1 MPYLLMDGSKYQEK
15 ESQEISPRSASY
27 ATEPMMKDQ
36 LPTQVAAQ
44 PAPVASPATK
54 PPTPEVNVAPMPV
67 SAGGVSGKSLPQV
80 MTGISQTLPRPG
92 TQSKVVT
99 AEDRSSANRERV
111 LKMSNRVVTDKVAAQ
126 RLLEH
131 AVQSK
136 KTQARSLFKFAA
148 ADYDVE
154 YNPEYVQ
161 EVPQEEYMPQYEQA
175 AVQNYYPGYDAYS
188 NYMSYSPSSQQMYY
202 SPAAAS
208 ADFRSY
214 ENMYAT
220 PEPSAQADYAPM
232 EEAAPAPA
240 PAPTPGPQ
248 PTEEELQLAAQ
259 EVERQQMVQAYQQSL
274 SEIVQYLVNVG
285 YPPEEAAKY
294 APTLLG
300 QVGITN
306 PAQVKTASRFAI
318 ARPGMFR
325 GAWNAIKDLSRG
337 TKNRDKFVQEAL
349 ENVLHNDPSYRT
361 LRNLVSREG
370 QLDRARRALAGELNV
385 RNTNTAVRNAV
396 RAEALA
402 NATAEEARLLEAIRV
417 EASRLGGVGDPAM
430 FRAPRD
436 QVLRARGASSIND
449 AVQRE
454 VADELARRTTRIG
467 ELSRELQRS
476 ASRLS
481 RTVSPA
487 ERQALQLQQSN
498 IQDEL
503 TTLRESMNQAGIADT
518 RRTLEA
524 AATANIQRDIALQ
537 AGMSPTEINS
547 IESRLSRLRGELATQ
562 QDLIANRGPSG
573 SQLRD
578 AVRGRRQRYMNEAR
592 EEAARAQTSIDDL
605 EEAAR
610 RDAVEAY
617 QESIEEGR
625 KLIAIGGPL
634 VGIPVVGGLGYGIA
648 SAAGL
653 DPLPQSPTDKVLN
666 TASNL
671 INDPKDTIQELGSSA
686 GSALSSGYQKAK
698 NVGQS
703 VADYAA
709 DKGLTPESAL
719 DWADKNK
726 EDLILAGLT
735 VGGLGLGASALS
747 RRGKSSPAPG
757 QGPFAPAS
765 SPTRIW

>member
-1 MPYLLMDGSKYQEK
+1 VPYLLMDGSKYQEK

-54 PPTPEVNVAPMPV
+54 PPTPEVNAAPMPV

-111 LKMSNRVVTDKVAAQ
+111 LKMSNRVVTDKIAAQ

-131 AVQSK
+131 ATQSS

-154 YNPEYVQ
+154 YAPEYAQ

-208 ADFRSY
+208 ADFKSY

-240 PAPTPGPQ
+240 PAPAPEPQ
-248 PTEEELQLAAQ
+248 PTEEELQLATQ

-274 SEIVQYLVNVG
+274 SEIMQYLVNVG

-306 PAQVKTASRFAI
+306 PAQVKTASRFNI
-318 ARPGMFR
+318 ARPGLIR
-325 GAWNAIKDLSRG
+325 GAAHSIGDFLGFGVRKNFVEKAVQDAVKGDKSYKALQKLVNRQAQIAAAEKALAAELG
-337 TKNRDKFVQEAL
+337 ATKSGLN
-349 ENVLHNDPSYRT
+349 
-361 LRNLVSREG
+361 
-370 QLDRARRALAGELNV
+370 RAL
-385 RNTNTAVRNAV
+385 
-396 RAEALA
+396 RAEAVA
-402 NATAEEARLLEAIRV
+402 NATEQEARLLQQLEAD
-417 EASRLGGVGDPAM
+417 AARLGLG
-430 FRAPRD
+430 
-436 QVLRARGASSIND
+436 ARGNVYRASGQPVNR
-449 AVQRE
+449 V
-454 VADELARRTTRIG
+454 
-467 ELSRELQRS
+467 LQNRS
-476 ASRLS
+476 ASTVNEAIENAVTEGMNTLS
-481 RTVSPA
+481 VRSANLT
-487 ERQALQLQQSN
+487 
-498 IQDEL
+498 DE
-503 TTLRESMNQAGIADT
+503 
-518 RRTLEA
+518 
-524 AATANIQRDIALQ
+524 
-537 AGMSPTEINS
+537 
-547 IESRLSRLRGELATQ
+547 LSRLRQNIRGTRGEAQRALQLRATRVEQEIRAINDRLSGAGRQTTIAELRAQAENALRRDIAIASGVDPREAARLQERISRTRGELREA
-562 QDLIANRGPSG
+562 QDLISSGGPTGQELANIR
-573 SQLRD
+573 L
-578 AVRGRRQRYMNEAR
+578 GRRQRFLAQQEAEGRAAQKEIDKLIDEAGAQANE
-592 EEAARAQTSIDDL
+592 
-605 EEAAR
+605 
-610 RDAVEAY
+610 VF
-617 QESIEEGR
+617 EEGLGR
-625 KLIAIGGPL
+625 GQILGTL
-634 VGIPVVGGLGYGIA
+634 VGIPALGGAAYGLSSYLGY
-648 SAAGL
+648 
-653 DPLPQSPTDKVLN
+653 DPQSPTDKVFN

-671 INDPKDTIQELGSSA
+671 LNDPVDTAYELGSSA
-686 GSALSSGYQKAK
+686 GSAISSGYQKAK
-698 NVGQS
+698 NMGQS
-703 VADYAA
+703 VADYAT
-709 DKGLTPESAL
+709 DKGLTSKNVL

-726 EDLILAGLT
+726 EDLLLAGLT
-735 VGGLGLGASALS
+735 VGGIGLGASALS

-757 QGPFAPAS
+757 QGPSAPAS